1 MCLLLAK
8 TKDSSRAAGKF
19 NPTNECWQHEES
31 HQPIFDLYVFIYLFC
46 TCFCT
51 WQWKCMTHTTGFF
64 SFCLCHA
71 ALRSREKNKLP
82 EVHVFSQK
90 SIRETAWADSTRE
103 RGLTHY
109 HQITP
114 KEMSCGHA
122 QPQSLTTKE
131 DEYEMPTWIFS
142 PRLATVACSGP
153 DLHVGGRGGRQ
164 ATDYSSRLC
173 FNICKRESTQF
184 FFTWYFSVCKKP
196 LDISHQTDIFDG
208 YSADRKWEN
217 RWELHRSG
225 CIDSFNNAEWV
236 VN

>member
-1 MCLLLAK
+1 
-8 TKDSSRAAGKF
+8 
-19 NPTNECWQHEES
+19 
-31 HQPIFDLYVFIYLFC
+31 
-46 TCFCT
+46 
-51 WQWKCMTHTTGFF
+51 MTHTTGFF
-64 SFCLCHA
+64 SFCLCRA

-142 PRLATVACSGP
+142 PRLVANVCSGP
-153 DLHVGGRGGRQ
+153 DLQFGGRGGRQ
-164 ATDYSSRLC
+164 AIDYGSRLC
-173 FNICKRESTQF
+173 FNICKCLTTR
-184 FFTWYFSVCKKP
+184 YFKGEAWKTLCLWWTNKGNKNMIFSEAITKS
-196 LDISHQTDIFDG
+196 LNLISAAMSQDKI
-208 YSADRKWEN
+208 
-217 RWELHRSG
+217 
-225 CIDSFNNAEWV
+225 
-236 VN
+236 